1 MTIDRIILEG
11 LQFYGYHGVYPP
23 ERVLGQR
30 FVVDLV
36 LGLDLRPAGES
47 DDLTRTINY
56 ADVHAAVRDV
66 VEGEPCS
73 LVEAVAERIARVV
86 LERFAVAEVNVRV
99 SKPSAAIAGAV
110 FERVAIEIMRRR
122 E

>member
-1 MTIDRIILEG
+1 MDRIILEG

-36 LGLDLRPAGES
+36 LGVDLRPAGES
-47 DDLTRTINY
+47 DNVDETVDY
-56 ADVHAAVRDV
+56 ALVHGAVRDV
-66 VEGEPCS
+66 VEGEPCA
-73 LVEAVAERIARVV
+73 LIEAVAERIARIV
-86 LERFAVAEVNVRV
+86 LERFAVAEVRVRV

-110 FERVAIEIMRRR
+110 FQRVAVEIVRPRHS
-122 E
+122 